1 LGRVRWANRNDQ
13 EGISFVRVEKRWMA
27 WTAAIAASR
36 CCATAEFVVNT
47 SFFYF
52 VGTYRRILSLLC
64 GDVQH
69 GS

>member
-1 LGRVRWANRNDQ
+1 LGRVRKANWNDQ
-13 EGISFVRVEKRWMA
+13 KRIFFVR
-27 WTAAIAASR
+27 
-36 CCATAEFVVNT
+36 AESAGWRGRSDSGVTVLRDGGIRGGT

>member
-1 LGRVRWANRNDQ
+1 LGRVRRANCKIKNGFYSYGSKALDGVDGGDSGVTVLRNG
-13 EGISFVRVEKRWMA
+13 GIRGD
-27 WTAAIAASR
+27 
-36 CCATAEFVVNT
+36 T

>member
-1 LGRVRWANRNDQ
+1 MIKNGFFFVESAGWRGRRDS
-13 EGISFVRVEKRWMA
+13 GITVQRDGGIRGG
-27 WTAAIAASR
+27 
-36 CCATAEFVVNT
+36 T

>member
-1 LGRVRWANRNDQ
+1 VDGGDSGVTVLRDG
-13 EGISFVRVEKRWMA
+13 GIRGG
-27 WTAAIAASR
+27 
-36 CCATAEFVVNT
+36 T
-47 SFFYF
+47 SSFYF